1 MYNPNLFQRQRYKH
15 QQYNDM
21 DPRFQLRVYEDSAYP
36 NKHSGPL
43 DYPGAMNDY
52 QETLM
57 KRNTAVRPQAIEPRD
72 TLAMNRAT
80 ARKLINTQVH
90 NENRRSRSQKP
101 EIEQS
106 PVPKYY
112 GYVDFQPSQAEQ
124 NERAWNFNVR
134 TAKYAKRGPDNST
147 NFTTDHFTNY
157 FRNIIQT
164 DAVRHGYRDMIK
176 QDVRIID
183 VPVKVR
189 QRAINEDRSNC
200 YFRLKNREYAKDP
213 ELENDANNPEY
224 SYGGH
229 NREYGSRVIGTSEN
243 AYSQD
248 TVSSYRPKD
257 IVKKVS
263 NSVQKIAD
271 MDIGISGYNDRYS
284 FQHSHPAK
292 FDRSKVDKV
301 GFMHGKN
308 IDLPKQVGLSE
319 PPRDQR
325 QKYISAKNNDRRGT
339 QINNFD
345 ISLMDVQ
352 DNKNNTTEY
361 EYSRH
366 TKERLNPVF
375 GFGIDDPMQD
385 NFAKTKDAPR
395 YFGANYNSISD
406 GVIHMQDNQHNTS
419 ANSRNYD
426 YKTKIVHN
434 RPQQFNADLMDAPI
448 AGAPRSQFRA
458 NGQSFKQQ
466 LSSDYS
472 VSEMGVNSRKIK
484 QPGADMRTYL
494 NIDSDYLQDITSR
507 KAMEEVNTK
516 RNNKIGVN
524 AKILGYDKA
533 PKQMF
538 RNGLS
543 VYSVDPVVKDD
554 VSTSEFARLS

>member
-21 DPRFQLRVYEDSAYP
+21 DPRFQLRVYEDSSHP

-43 DYPGAMNDY
+43 DYPGSMNDY

-57 KRNTAVRPQAIEPRD
+57 KRNIAVRPQAIEPRD
-72 TLAMNRAT
+72 TLAMNRSR
-80 ARKLINTQVH
+80 ARELIKTQVH

-124 NERAWNFNVR
+124 NERAWNFDVR

-183 VPVKVR
+183 VPVKIR
-189 QRAINEDRSNC
+189 QRALNEDRSNC
-200 YFRLKNREYAKDP
+200 YFRLKNREYAKD
-213 ELENDANNPEY
+213 LEAINDKNNPEY

-229 NREYGSRVIGTSEN
+229 NREYGPRVIGTSEN
-243 AYSQD
+243 EYSQD
-248 TVSSYRPKD
+248 KVFNYRPKD
-257 IVKKVS
+257 IVKRVK
-263 NSVQKIAD
+263 NSVQKVAD
-271 MDIGISGYNDRYS
+271 IDIDISG
-284 FQHSHPAK
+284 FQDKYAFQNAHPAR

-301 GFMHGKN
+301 GFMHGHN
-308 IDLPKQVGLSE
+308 IDLPEQVGLSE
-319 PPRDQR
+319 MPKDKR
-325 QKYISAKNNDRRGT
+325 QKYITARNTDKRGN

-345 ISLMDVQ
+345 VSLMDVQ
-352 DNKNNTTEY
+352 DNKNSSIDHEY
-361 EYSRH
+361 ARH
-366 TKERLNPVF
+366 TSERLNPVF
-375 GFGIDDPMQD
+375 GFGIDDPLQD
-385 NFAKTKDAPR
+385 NFSKVKDAPR

-406 GVIHMQDNQHNTS
+406 GVIQMQDNQYNNNT
-419 ANSRNYD
+419 NNRNYD
-426 YKTKIVHN
+426 YKPSIVHN
-434 RPQQFNADLMDAPI
+434 RLQQFNADLADSQVA
-448 AGAPRSQFRA
+448 AGPRSQFRA
-458 NGQSFKQQ
+458 NGQSYKQQ

-472 VSEMGVNSRKIK
+472 VSEVGVNSRKTK
-484 QPGADMRTYL
+484 QASADPRTYL
-494 NIDSDYLQDITSR
+494 NIDSEYLQDIKNKKS
-507 KAMEEVNTK
+507 MEKINTQ
-516 RNNKIGVN
+516 RNKKLGVN
-524 AKILGYDKA
+524 AKILGHDRA

-543 VYSVDPVVKDD
+543 VYSVDPVVGDD
-554 VSTSEFARLS
+554 VSTSEFKRLS